1 MIWYRVNVDWAVNW
15 QSSGGSVAVLV
26 VEVERMT
33 GGEVNLGTIM
43 MIILGRNITGNEG
56 VAVRWMKADT
66 GK

>member
-15 QSSGGSVAVLV
+15 QSSGGSVVVLA

-43 MIILGRNITGNEG
+43 MIVLGR
-56 VAVRWMKADT
+56 
-66 GK
+66 

>member
-43 MIILGRNITGNEG
+43 MIVLGR
-56 VAVRWMKADT
+56 
-66 GK
+66 